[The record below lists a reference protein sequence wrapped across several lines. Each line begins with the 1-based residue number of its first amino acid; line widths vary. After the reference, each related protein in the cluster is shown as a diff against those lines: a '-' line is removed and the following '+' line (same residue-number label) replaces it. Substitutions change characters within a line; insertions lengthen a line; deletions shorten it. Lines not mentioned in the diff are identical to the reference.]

1 MTSHS
6 HHEHGH
12 GHDHNHEAGHSHA
25 PDVTKNNS
33 RRVLGAMCLTAGFM
47 GVEIIGGILSGSLAL
62 IADAGHMATDAAA
75 LGLAYYAFHLS
86 ARPADPVRSYGYHRA
101 ETLAAFVNALAM
113 IGLVI
118 WIIAEAV
125 QRFFDPVEVI
135 ADLMLWVA
143 AGGLIVNIFSF
154 WLLHTGDKENLNMRG
169 AAVHVMGDLLGSVAA
184 IAAAVIILATGWTY
198 IDPLLSILVAL
209 LILRSAI
216 TLARLSGHI
225 LMEGTPAGLDLDE
238 VRADLTHTITGVE
251 DVHHLHA
258 WSLTANQTV
267 MTLHARLNSSAQTD
281 AVLGLISNRLREK
294 FNIDHAT
301 VQIENGACS
310 PGCSS
315 DC

>member
-125 QRFFDPVEVI
+125 QRFFDPVEVV

-143 AGGLIVNIFSF
+143 AGGLLVNVFSF

-216 TLARLSGHI
+216 TLARQSGHI

-238 VRADLTHTITGVE
+238 VRTDLTHTITGVE

-267 MTLHARLNSSAQTD
+267 MTLHARLTD
-281 AVLGLISNRLREK
+281 EADADDMLTLINHHLKENFDVS
-294 FNIDHAT
+294 HAT
-301 VQIENGACS
+301 VQLEKRECS
-310 PGCSS
+310 
-315 DC
+315 

>member
-6 HHEHGH
+6 HHEHGY
-12 GHDHNHEAGHSHA
+12 DHNHEAGHSHA

-125 QRFFDPVEVI
+125 QRFFDPVEVV

-143 AGGLIVNIFSF
+143 AGGLLVNVFSF

-216 TLARLSGHI
+216 TLARQSGHI

-238 VRADLTHTITGVE
+238 VRTDLTHTITGVE

-267 MTLHARLNSSAQTD
+267 MTLHARLTD
-281 AVLGLISNRLREK
+281 EADADDMLTLINHHLKENFDVS
-294 FNIDHAT
+294 HAT
-301 VQIENGACS
+301 VQLEKRECS
-310 PGCSS
+310 
-315 DC
+315 